1 MNESELTDRELE
13 VKAIIRDVKEG
24 LIRFLK
30 ALSAATLAISLTL
43 SGFGDD
49 DDEDEDDDG
58 G

>member
-13 VKAIIRDVKEG
+13 VEAIIRDVREG

-30 ALSAATLAISLTL
+30 ALIAATLAISLTL
-43 SGFGDD
+43 SSFGDD
-49 DDEDEDDDG
+49 DEG